1 MYVLFDCNDP
11 EKNYNNNMY
20 ECRGG
25 SRISVKGFI
34 YVYRWGFALLI
45 LSHFLI
51 YPMKM
56 KSETKLFHFHR
67 IFKNS

>member
-34 YVYRWGFALLI
+34 CIKVGVRFADFI
-45 LSHFLI
+45 SF
-51 YPMKM
+51 P
-56 KSETKLFHFHR
+56 
-67 IFKNS
+67 